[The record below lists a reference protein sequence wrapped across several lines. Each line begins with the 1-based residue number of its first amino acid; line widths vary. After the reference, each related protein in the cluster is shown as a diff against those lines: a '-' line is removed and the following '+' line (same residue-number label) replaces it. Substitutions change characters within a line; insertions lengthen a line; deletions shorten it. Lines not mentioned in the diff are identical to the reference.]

1 MSATESSAIA
11 TLPATSSVIRS
22 PKGKAIGDRYFMG
35 TVPASQL
42 RATGKSLGLKGVALK
57 AYVDDALRN
66 EEANRAAAVA
76 ATVSALASKG
86 FVADTVDVRKASA
99 TIKFIKPAP
108 KVEPVPVTPAVD
120 PRIAI
125 AENLVRGGVFKTT
138 EEALA
143 AMG

>member
-11 TLPATSSVIRS
+11 TLPSSSSVIRS

-35 TVPASQL
+35 SVPASQL
-42 RATGKSLGLKGVALK
+42 RATAKSLGLKGAGLK
-57 AYVDDALRN
+57 AYVDKALRD
-66 EEANRAAAVA
+66 EEASRAAAVA

-108 KVEPVPVTPAVD
+108 VAPPPAPVVD

-125 AENLVRGGVFKTT
+125 AENLVANGVFKTT
-138 EEALA
+138 EEAIA